1 MADSEYPGM
10 MSREA
15 WKQTEV
21 HKASTY
27 ACGKCGKR
35 FDMPHDFYDHLDAE
49 HPRPKK
55 EKGE

>member
-1 MADSEYPGM
+1 MSDGM
-10 MSREA
+10 VPREK
-15 WKQTEV
+15 WEQTEI

-35 FDMPHDFYDHLDAE
+35 FDSPHDVYDHLDAE

-55 EKGE
+55 KASSK